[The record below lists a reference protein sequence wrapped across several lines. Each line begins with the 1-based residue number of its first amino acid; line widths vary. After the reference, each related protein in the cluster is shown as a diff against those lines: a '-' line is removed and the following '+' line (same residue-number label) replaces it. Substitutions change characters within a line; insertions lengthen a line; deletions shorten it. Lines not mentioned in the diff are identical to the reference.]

1 MSRKT
6 VFEYMPGRRT
16 DMHEHNDGSVTFD
29 TVQDVEPI
37 LEYNKMMM
45 NEYGD
50 KLTPGKRGTWHKVA
64 SVPVNIWEQWLKM
77 YCFNMPD
84 RDAGVGSFRVGPLGR
99 TRPHPL
105 LHKVVSRE

>member
-16 DMHEHNDGSVTFD
+16 DIHEHNDGSVTFD

-64 SVPVNIWEQWLKM
+64 SVPVTVWEQWLLDTDNAIQKDKKLLNK
-77 YCFNMPD
+77 YLNDPD
-84 RDAGVGSFRVGPLGR
+84 NRFFRTSPTNL
-99 TRPHPL
+99 
-105 LHKVVSRE
+105 

>member
-1 MSRKT
+1 MSRRT

-16 DMHEHNDGSVTFD
+16 DMYEHNDGRVTFD

-64 SVPVNIWEQWLKM
+64 SVPVNVWEQWLLDTDYEIQKDKKLLNR
-77 YCFNMPD
+77 YLNDPD
-84 RDAGVGSFRVGPLGR
+84 NRFFRTSPTNL
-99 TRPHPL
+99 
-105 LHKVVSRE
+105 

>member
-1 MSRKT
+1 MSRRT

-16 DMHEHNDGSVTFD
+16 DMYEHNDGRVTFD

-64 SVPVNIWEQWLKM
+64 SVPVNVWEQWLLDTDNAIQKDKKLLSK
-77 YCFNMPD
+77 YLNDPD
-84 RDAGVGSFRVGPLGR
+84 NRFFRTSPTNL
-99 TRPHPL
+99 
-105 LHKVVSRE
+105 

>member
-1 MSRKT
+1 MSRRT

-16 DMHEHNDGSVTFD
+16 GMYEHNDGRVTFD

-64 SVPVNIWEQWLKM
+64 SVPVNVWEQWLLDTDNAIQKDKKLLSK
-77 YCFNMPD
+77 YLNDPD
-84 RDAGVGSFRVGPLGR
+84 NRFFRTSPTNL
-99 TRPHPL
+99 
-105 LHKVVSRE
+105 